1 MATSSAVP
9 VKKAR
14 PAKKLEELPKP
25 YHTSVMTEI
34 AQQTDRGAAI
44 IGGAYLDIVL
54 REAITAQLLDMPDI
68 VNQLFE
74 NRGPLQD
81 FGARMQIALV
91 LGIFGRRAYDDLRI
105 IKDVRNMFAHAAEAM
120 DFSYSPIVDR
130 CKHLWF
136 ATKIV
141 YGNRPKPITARELYI
156 RTVELVTDGLHDS
169 ASRRNG
175 NLPPSSFLMMGQK

>member
-1 MATSSAVP
+1 MATSPAAP
-9 VKKAR
+9 MKKAR
-14 PAKKLEELPKP
+14 PSKKLEELPKP

-74 NRGPLQD
+74 NRGVLQD
-81 FGARMQIALV
+81 FGAQMQIALV

-105 IKDVRNMFAHAAEAM
+105 VKDIRNMFAHAAEAM
-120 DFSYSPIVDR
+120 DFSYPPIVDR
-130 CKHLWF
+130 CKNLWF

-141 YGNRPKPITARELYI
+141 YGKRLKPTTSRELYI
-156 RTVELVTDGLHDS
+156 RTIELMTDGFHDS
-169 ASRRNG
+169 ASRRNT
-175 NLPPSSFLMMGQK
+175 NLPPSNFLMMGPK